1 MFPVTCLDL
10 ICRYPLALIAVI
22 LEPFLAIGLGIY
34 SGFNIKKRWFLPI
47 IECFAFYVLF
57 KSAEWLFM
65 RELIIMKF
73 EVIVLCIWLTLS
85 LLAMFVTV
93 IMRRKDPFWIRILVS
108 FVLIVV
114 VFLSWGV
121 SLNKKYCPTYY
132 KYPDYII
139 KEVLA
144 YWDSI
149 QSVFGE
155 FDLVKKGYLAYGAY
169 YAYTDE
175 QGNSWYYTIHFE
187 EGDVKDI
194 RMEIH

>member
-47 IECFAFYVLF
+47 IECFTFYVLF

-85 LLAMFVTV
+85 LLAMFVTA
-93 IMRRKDPFWIRILVS
+93 IMRRKKPFWIRIILLRKNCS
-108 FVLIVV
+108 PIVRLYTRLGKTLMRIG
-114 VFLSWGV
+114 FFIE
-121 SLNKKYCPTYY
+121 
-132 KYPDYII
+132 II
-139 KEVLA
+139 N
-144 YWDSI
+144 
-149 QSVFGE
+149 
-155 FDLVKKGYLAYGAY
+155 
-169 YAYTDE
+169 T
-175 QGNSWYYTIHFE
+175 
-187 EGDVKDI
+187 
-194 RMEIH
+194 